1 MADEV
6 EELEKLEVTQ
16 KGIGKVQIADEVIA
30 IIAGIEATS
39 VEGVAGMSGNISG
52 EIMEVLGRKNL
63 AKGVK
68 ITIGE
73 KDVSID
79 LNIVINFG
87 IKIPEVAK
95 EVQKRVQ
102 SAVETMTGLEV
113 SQINLNII
121 GIHFEKNKP
130 SDADKEN
137 N

>member
-1 MADEV
+1 MADEI
-6 EELEKLEVTQ
+6 EEVEKLEVTQ

-73 KDVSID
+73 NNVSID